1 MIIEVTEDEAI
12 ALFNLIHCGVPTSTE
27 MWDRLNLLYS
37 AMWDEHCPII
47 ETITSDVFEMVNI
60 PHGSSERR
68 IVSKALA

>member
-27 MWDRLNLLYS
+27 MWDRLNL
-37 AMWDEHCPII
+37 HFPII